1 MFGALENFIREEVHF
16 TNNVS
21 TIVVGIEIMNQTFT
35 LPQNLAADIERLKG
49 VLGLDNLE
57 TTIEYLLKTAV
68 SRERVL
74 GVVRSYQ
81 NQQKTLR
88 QCAEALNVEL
98 DEVIEILQEHGVVF
112 HHDDLPQ
119 QLEVVNRLAQQMK
132 AAQA

>member
-1 MFGALENFIREEVHF
+1 
-16 TNNVS
+16 
-21 TIVVGIEIMNQTFT
+21 MNQTFT
-35 LPQNLAADIERLKG
+35 LPQNLAADIEKLKG

-57 TTIEYLLKTAV
+57 TTIEYLLKSAV

-74 GVVRSYQ
+74 GVVKSYQ

-98 DEVIEILQEHGVVF
+98 DEMIEVLREHGVAF
-112 HHDDLPQ
+112 HHDDLSQ
-119 QLEVVNRLAQQMK
+119 QLEVVNRLTQRMQ